1 MTGDA
6 ETVARPATF
15 PLLAVFAS
23 PHGLGPWSQM
33 EGIDR
38 QKVEAF
44 ARFDAN
50 MTERQARWV
59 EHRVPGARVV
69 RLPGASHYMFLSHP
83 EDVIRACTAFIASI
97 P

>member
-1 MTGDA
+1 MTSAG
-6 ETVARPATF
+6 ATTF
-15 PLLAVFAS
+15 TAIPVPLLAVFAS